1 MITVAKKSRQDETRN
16 ECNKIIQGS
25 KLVFSFRKMK
35 EENDRK
41 REKTVLNL

>member
-16 ECNKIIQGS
+16 ECKKIIQGS
-25 KLVFSFRKMK
+25 KLVFNLRKMK

-41 REKTVLNL
+41 REEAVLNL